1 MPAYLIG
8 RVEIR
13 DPAWL
18 EEYGPK
24 VQALVQ
30 KHGGRYLVRG
40 GEMDVV
46 EGTTPPS
53 SAMVVMEFPSME
65 QARAWYHDPEYA
77 PLITL
82 RQSGSDA
89 ELILVD
95 GLSDS

>member
-8 RVEIR
+8 RVEVR
-13 DPAWL
+13 DPSWL

-40 GEMDVV
+40 GEMDVM

-53 SAMVVMEFPSME
+53 SVMVVIEFPSME
-65 QARAWYHDPEYA
+65 QARAWYHDPDYA

-82 RQSGSDA
+82 RQSGSDG
-89 ELILVD
+89 ELVLVD
-95 GLSDS
+95 GL

>member
-1 MPAYLIG
+1 MPAYFIG
-8 RVEIR
+8 RVEMR
-13 DPAWL
+13 DPSWV

-46 EGTTPPS
+46 EGTAAAS
-53 SAMVVMEFPSME
+53 VMVVIEFPSME

-77 PLITL
+77 PLIKL
-82 RQSGSDA
+82 RQSGSDT
-89 ELILVD
+89 ELILVE
-95 GLSDS
+95 GL

>member
-8 RVEIR
+8 RVEVR
-13 DPAWL
+13 DPVWV

-53 SAMVVMEFPSME
+53 SVMVVIEFPSME

-89 ELILVD
+89 ELILAD

>member
-8 RVEIR
+8 RVEVR
-13 DPAWL
+13 DPAWV

-46 EGTTPPS
+46 EGTTLRR
-53 SAMVVMEFPSME
+53 
-65 QARAWYHDPEYA
+65 RA
-77 PLITL
+77 
-82 RQSGSDA
+82 
-89 ELILVD
+89 
-95 GLSDS
+95 